1 MSLQGILRE
10 TAYVASVTG
19 IDAWGKPVYGPPVAR
34 KVRVEQS
41 KRMVVTAQG
50 EEAPSSHRLW
60 CLTALALTDRVWLP
74 GVSSSSMERALA
86 PLSVSSVSDFGGS
99 RTLYRVDL

>member
-1 MSLQGILRE
+1 MSLAAILRQ

-19 IDAWGKPVYGPPVAR
+19 IDAWGKPVFGPAVAR

-41 KRMVVTAQG
+41 KRMVLTAKG

-60 CLTALALTDRVWLP
+60 CTEALQLTDRVWLP
-74 GVSSSSMERALA
+74 GVTPGSLEAALA
-86 PLSVSSVSDFGGS
+86 PLAVSSVADFVGS
-99 RTLYRVDL
+99 KTLYRVDL